1 MQRAAAVARACPL
14 RVPTAD
20 RRASASRPT
29 PAPNVHRRPRRSG
42 SSIPFRASAEVA
54 ASSVTFEEESPEA
67 DAMPSR
73 APGDDRPSPQ
83 GYYRWPALHGD
94 VLVFVC
100 EDDLWRCDVAGGVA
114 TRITDAPGPVLAPL
128 VSRDG
133 TRVAFTVQQDA
144 CQEIYV
150 VSTRGGPV
158 TQVTHAGAERTR
170 AACWSADDTRLFF
183 ASSAG
188 QSFVDAEELW
198 CVDIGAGDDDD
209 GERGTSR
216 RGRIVEPRRCGF
228 GPVHDACV
236 RPSGGD
242 SPGGDASSGAP
253 LLVARNSEDTAAAH
267 WKGYR
272 GGCGGSLWLDPRG
285 DGRRF
290 VRLDVSLE
298 GAGVSDGASGVNVGS
313 VAWAVDGR
321 ITLVGDDG
329 GGRSNLYSFDA
340 ADAVARALALLGGDS
355 PTDGGESPVGV
366 VSVVATRHTARSDH
380 CVRHASP
387 DAAASPNADSVKV
400 AYVSGGRLFTSVLG
414 DGPPTGAWG
423 PVVGTEVLVEWRGSR
438 AGRERRAVDAEDYVD
453 GWSIHPE
460 GLTMLANVRGRMFS
474 MGLWDGP
481 ALEYEPVTEHDPN
494 VPEVAGSIPPQL
506 APPGAAQL
514 RELVTTHGAQ
524 PRCRLGRYLWDGRR
538 VAMVTDASGE
548 DDVEIHSEDGDFR
561 KRRLCIPSAVLGRVD
576 EMVPSP
582 ESPLIA
588 VVNHRARLLIIDA
601 ETGKVRTADFSDE
614 AGGVGDLAWSPCG
627 NWLAYTRYD
636 DHERSRVR
644 ILDARS
650 GEVRDATAPVLGDC
664 APSWDP
670 SGNFLYFL
678 SARELEPM
686 YDSGRFG
693 LSFHGIHRPHAIAL
707 RADVP
712 NPLLRELRPPHDSE
726 SSSGGSDYEDTESD
740 TDDDDDYETDDTDAD
755 APEPIEIDFDG
766 ISGRI
771 VALPMPAGRYG
782 SLTALDDGKFMV
794 IRYPARRGGR
804 VGLDAPYYDSDA
816 SDSDTDDEGGGGG
829 GSGGALLRFDVRQLK
844 TCVLIDDGVR
854 SVELSMDRRSM
865 LVEKRDDYGCV
876 ELRAYKAGAKPDDE
890 DSDGEDVD
898 DTAPNRRSG
907 LIDIDGRL
915 DVVVDPGAE
924 WAQMLGE
931 TWRRLRDEW
940 WHPGMRFGDDSG
952 VCDWPHVLQRY
963 TKVLP
968 RVASRHELADMMR
981 DMVAELRSSHVS
993 VYTGDVGEHRR
1004 RRAHS
1009 PGYLGADF
1017 TWNPSVRGYV
1027 VAKIVEGDVWDEHT
1041 GGALRKPGVNV
1052 AVGDVLT
1059 HVNRVRLTSEVGPS
1073 VALVGKG
1080 GAEVLLTFT
1089 AGDGPRR
1096 PLGASMEFGPG
1107 GALAQ
1112 RIAAVSL
1119 ADSIDESGGKGKN
1132 SGKGK
1137 TGGKGKNIKANR
1149 FAPPPPPPPPPKV
1162 DKKGVAKPADATRKP
1177 GARFDVR
1184 VRAMHSELDAR
1195 YRDAIRDR
1203 TKRVDVLGKG
1213 LVGYLR
1219 LPDMERTGYSEFWR
1233 HFPHEVRKGA
1243 LVVDLRGN
1251 LGGHISELLLAKLAQ
1266 RPLAWDVPRRGSPTV
1281 YPSHASGSVVA
1292 LVDENTGSDAELA
1305 AEAFRRLGLGRV
1317 VGARTWGGLLT
1328 TSDSFKLVD
1337 GSEVSMPQQAVA
1349 MPPAGGV
1356 DSGRHPEIANGIENR
1371 GVVPDVEVAN
1381 APHDYATDADPQLDA
1396 AVREALALLAAN
1408 PPARFDNTSRTT
1420 DEDEARAAAAE
1431 RAHVGPGGSRWPFKT
1446 YAPYPEDGDEEEEEV
1461 HERFPER
1468 ERRKKLPKG
1477 AKGKR

>member
-1 MQRAAAVARACPL
+1 
-14 RVPTAD
+14 
-20 RRASASRPT
+20 
-29 PAPNVHRRPRRSG
+29 
-42 SSIPFRASAEVA
+42 
-54 ASSVTFEEESPEA
+54 
-67 DAMPSR
+67 MPSR

-170 AACWSADDTRLFF
+170 VACWSADDTRLFF

-188 QSFVDAEELW
+188 QSFVDADELW
-198 CVDIGAGDDDD
+198 CVDIGGGDDDD

-340 ADAVARALALLGGDS
+340 ADAVARA
-355 PTDGGESPVGV
+355 
-366 VSVVATRHTARSDH
+366 
-380 CVRHASP
+380 HASP
-387 DAAASPNADSVKV
+387 DAAAAPSASSVKV

-414 DGPPTGAWG
+414 DGPTGSWG

-481 ALEYEPVTEHDPN
+481 ALEYEP
-494 VPEVAGSIPPQL
+494 
-506 APPGAAQL
+506 
-514 RELVTTHGAQ
+514 

-561 KRRLCIPSAVLGRVD
+561 KRRLCIPPAVLGRVD
-576 EMVPSP
+576 EMVSSP

-636 DHERSRVR
+636 DPERSRVR

-740 TDDDDDYETDDTDAD
+740 TDDDDDYDTDDTDAD

-876 ELRAYKAGAKPDDE
+876 D
-890 DSDGEDVD
+890 DGEDVD

-968 RVASRHELADMMR
+968 RVTSRHELADMMR

-1009 PGYLGADF
+1009 PGHLGADF
-1017 TWNPSVRGYV
+1017 TWDPSVRGYV

-1096 PLGASMEFGPG
+1096 PLGASMEFGAG

-1112 RIAAVSL
+1112 RIAA
-1119 ADSIDESGGKGKN
+1119 
-1132 SGKGK
+1132 
-1137 TGGKGKNIKANR
+1137 
-1149 FAPPPPPPPPPKV
+1149 
-1162 DKKGVAKPADATRKP
+1162 
-1177 GARFDVR
+1177 
-1184 VRAMHSELDAR
+1184 LDAR

-1281 YPSHASGSVVA
+1281 YPSHASGAVVA